1 MNTKKQHIGRKR
13 VIFILGVLT
22 LVYALLMPDRDLLWQ
37 GLVAILTNP
46 THLLTDFF
54 AVGGLSATFANVA
67 GHFFL
72 AHYLMSRNERSNV
85 NGLQIGAVGIFAGH
99 AFFGTNLLNVLPLIG
114 GMVLYATFTKQS
126 FKLYTTVS
134 LFATSMGPV
143 VSYLAF
149 HEGLS
154 LRSGLTALA
163 VGLGLGF
170 IAPALAEEFLKFH
183 HGLTLYNYGFTT
195 GLITMF
201 VVLLFPY
208 VQLPIVS
215 RLLVSETYHAY
226 ILGYWLLV
234 IGVLL
239 VFLLRHL
246 LAAAAAY
253 PALIKSTGR
262 VPDDFVTKFG
272 LYPTLLNMCLTGSL
286 FLVSL
291 LALGITLNGPI
302 LGGLLTILGFSAFGK
317 HPLNTLPVGLGVLL
331 ACYLLGQPLTDWR
344 FALPLLFSTGL
355 SPIAGFYGWFYGLV
369 AGFLH
374 YNLSS
379 TVLGLHQGLSLYN
392 NGFSTG
398 FVAAVLAPLIDSFQ
412 DHKPLWIKG
421 KTHVNGKK

>member
-1 MNTKKQHIGRKR
+1 MTIKKQHVERKR
-13 VIFILGVLT
+13 AILVLGILT
-22 LVYALLMPDRDLLWQ
+22 LAYALLMPDSGQLWQ

-46 THLLTDFF
+46 TQLMTDFF
-54 AVGGLSATFANVA
+54 AVGGLSATFVNVA

-114 GMVLYATFTKQS
+114 GMVLYARFTKQS

-134 LFATSMGPV
+134 LFATSMAPA

-149 HEGLS
+149 QDGFS
-154 LRSGLTALA
+154 LGSACLALV
-163 VGLGLGF
+163 VGLALGF

-195 GLITMF
+195 GLMTMF
-201 VVLLFPY
+201 LVLLFPY
-208 VQLPIVS
+208 FQLPVET
-215 RLLVSETYHAY
+215 RVLLSDGYQTY

-234 IGVLL
+234 VGFLL
-239 VFLLRHL
+239 VLLLRHFL
-246 LAAAAAY
+246 KAAAGY

-272 LYPTLLNMCLTGSL
+272 LYPTLLNMCLTSSL
-286 FLVSL
+286 FLACL
-291 LALGITLNGPI
+291 LVFGVQLNGPV

-317 HPLNTLPVGLGVLL
+317 HPLNTLPVGLGVVLASILL
-331 ACYLLGQPLTDWR
+331 NQPLNEIR
-344 FALPLLFSTGL
+344 FALPFLFGTGL
-355 SPIAGFYGWFYGLV
+355 SPIAGFYGWFYGII

-379 TVLGLHQGLSLYN
+379 TVLALHQGLSLYN

-398 FVAAVLAPLIDSFQ
+398 FVAAVLAPLIDTLQ
-412 DHKPLWIKG
+412 DHKALWIKDKG
-421 KTHVNGKK
+421 YVNGKK